1 MIMKKIVSLLL
12 VLTLMMSLAIPAFAN
27 DGAAAAGGSSSGC
40 SELVVKTVVPEAS
53 YTMVLPAEVEIAYG
67 DTDAEIAVAQVTN
80 VKGFHTGDTVRMTA
94 EHSALMN
101 DMVDPSGWIS
111 YDLVYLRLDGGQMLG
126 RGNAATD
133 EPSQI
138 AYQHGAEVE
147 VTLAYLAEFNAQAW
161 EEAVPGEYSGWI
173 TFNYWYVPAEA

>member
-1 MIMKKIVSLLL
+1 MKKIVSLLL
-12 VLTLMMSLAIPAFAN
+12 ALALMMSLAIPALAA
-27 DGAAAAGGSSSGC
+27 DGATAAGVNERGSS
-40 SELVVKTVVPEAS
+40 EVYVTTVVPEPS

-67 DTDAEIAVAQVTN
+67 DTDAEIAVAEVTN

-101 DMVDPSGWIS
+101 DMVDSSDWIS
-111 YDLVYLRLDGGQMLG
+111 YDLVYLRLDGGELQG
-126 RGNAATD
+126 IGNAATD

-138 AYQHGAEVE
+138 AYQHGAEVA
-147 VTLAYLAEFNAQAW
+147 VTLAYLASFNAQAW